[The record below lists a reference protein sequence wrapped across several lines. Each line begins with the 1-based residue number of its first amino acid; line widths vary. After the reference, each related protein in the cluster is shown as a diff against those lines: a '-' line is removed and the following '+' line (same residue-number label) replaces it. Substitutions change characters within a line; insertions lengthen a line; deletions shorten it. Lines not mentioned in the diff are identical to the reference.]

1 MFTPLSIDYALYK
14 IEASGSVGLKV
25 LAATVNYIFYLQCML
40 CKNVIFLY
48 VGFVGSIAQ
57 MIHGFKQLITG
68 LVHIK
73 PYIHL
78 LERCMCLMLLVEH
91 CLPSSTLSMG
101 NMASELSETVSSHIV
116 ILSKGWLSQRQSM
129 ATLRISKGAVHG
141 SHHQKINTSSFVY
154 WRPEKLLHLKYTINM
169 INKTGRQSAKVLLKK
184 EKGFTDKS
192 RQRLEIGC
200 QILQSPCC
208 HSNKRAANTWQI
220 LQSNI
225 LYSI

>member
-154 WRPEKLLHLKYTINM
+154 
-169 INKTGRQSAKVLLKK
+169 
-184 EKGFTDKS
+184 
-192 RQRLEIGC
+192 
-200 QILQSPCC
+200 
-208 HSNKRAANTWQI
+208 
-220 LQSNI
+220 
-225 LYSI
+225 

>member
-1 MFTPLSIDYALYK
+1 
-14 IEASGSVGLKV
+14 
-25 LAATVNYIFYLQCML
+25 
-40 CKNVIFLY
+40 
-48 VGFVGSIAQ
+48 
-57 MIHGFKQLITG
+57 
-68 LVHIK
+68 
-73 PYIHL
+73 
-78 LERCMCLMLLVEH
+78 MLLVEH

-169 INKTGRQSAKVLLKK
+169 INKAGRQSAKVLLKK
-184 EKGFTDKS
+184 KKDLLINP

-200 QILQSPCC
+200 QILHVWVHAVTQTKELLIHDKYC
-208 HSNKRAANTWQI
+208 NQI
-220 LQSNI
+220 FYTVFSLKQVYIFLHLHNEPFSLINC
-225 LYSI
+225 SSKSAW

>member
-1 MFTPLSIDYALYK
+1 
-14 IEASGSVGLKV
+14 
-25 LAATVNYIFYLQCML
+25 
-40 CKNVIFLY
+40 
-48 VGFVGSIAQ
+48 
-57 MIHGFKQLITG
+57 
-68 LVHIK
+68 
-73 PYIHL
+73 
-78 LERCMCLMLLVEH
+78 MCLMLLVEH

-169 INKTGRQSAKVLLKK
+169 INKAGRQSAKVLLNK

-192 RQRLEIGC
+192 KTETRDWLSDFAC
-200 QILQSPCC
+200 LSPCC

-225 LYSI
+225 LYCI